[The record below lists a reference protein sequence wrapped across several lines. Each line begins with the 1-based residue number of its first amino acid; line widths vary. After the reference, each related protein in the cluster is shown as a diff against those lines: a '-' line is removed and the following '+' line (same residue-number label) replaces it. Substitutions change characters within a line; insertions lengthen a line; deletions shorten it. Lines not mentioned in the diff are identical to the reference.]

1 MTILATDH
9 LTTNLARWNSAA
21 ANHEAAQAALAAV
34 EESRKCSVHDEIV
47 ALAAEAHDR
56 LFRIP
61 APTLGALRRKLET
74 FWGDVFEETYG
85 NQFRRIII
93 GDIVR
98 LELLRAGVDPE
109 EASGG
114 MDLNKVASDF
124 AEAAREY
131 DHCAELRREGPSDK
145 WGASTT
151 SDITASLDE
160 AESKMLSLSAPNLAA
175 VEKKLAAL
183 WFDRRY
189 DPIETTTAHVT
200 ILRDLRR
207 LMITTC

>member
-1 MTILATDH
+1 MATDH
-9 LTTNLARWNSAA
+9 LTTNLARWNCALADHEPAEAASAA
-21 ANHEAAQAALAAV
+21 VKDHPQ
-34 EESRKCSVHDEIV
+34 SRIRDDIV

-74 FWGDVFEETYG
+74 FWGDVCEETYG

-93 GDIVR
+93 GDTVR
-98 LELLRAGVDPE
+98 LELLLAGVDPE

-114 MDLNKVASDF
+114 MDLKKVASDF
-124 AEAAREY
+124 AEAVREY
-131 DHCAELRREGPSDK
+131 DHYVELRREGPSDK
-145 WGASTT
+145 WGVSTT

-160 AESKMLSLSAPNLAA
+160 AECKMLSLSAPSLAA

-183 WFDRRY
+183 WGDERHG
-189 DPIETTTAHVT
+189 PIETTTAHVT
-200 ILRDLRR
+200 ILRVLRR
-207 LMITTC
+207 LMTAPC

>member
-1 MTILATDH
+1 LATDQ

-21 ANHEAAQAALAAV
+21 ANHAAAEAALAAV
-34 EESRKCSVHDEIV
+34 KDHPQSSIRDDIV

-61 APTLGALRRKLET
+61 APTLRALRRKLES
-74 FWGDVFEETYG
+74 FWGDLFEDTYG

-93 GDIVR
+93 GDTVR
-98 LELLRAGVDPE
+98 LELLLAGVDPE

-114 MDLNKVASDF
+114 MDLKKVASDF
-124 AEAAREY
+124 DEAAREY
-131 DHCAELRREGPSDK
+131 DHYTELRREGPSDK

-151 SDITASLDE
+151 SDVTALLDQ

-175 VEKKLAAL
+175 VEKKLTAL
-183 WFDRRY
+183 WLDDRY
-189 DPIETTTAHVT
+189 DPIEATTAHVT

-207 LMITTC
+207 LMVV

>member
-1 MTILATDH
+1 MKETILATDH

-21 ANHEAAQAALAAV
+21 ANHAAAEAALAAV
-34 EESRKCSVHDEIV
+34 KDHPQSGIRDDIV
-47 ALAAEAHDR
+47 ALAAGAHNR

-74 FWGDVFEETYG
+74 FWGDLFEETYG
-85 NQFRRIII
+85 NHFRRIIV
-93 GDIVR
+93 GDTVR
-98 LELLRAGVDPE
+98 LELLLAGVDPE

-114 MDLNKVASDF
+114 MDLKKVASDF
-124 AEAAREY
+124 DEAAREY
-131 DHCAELRREGPSDK
+131 DHYAELRREGPSDK

-151 SDITASLDE
+151 SDITALLDQ

-175 VEKKLAAL
+175 VEKKLTAL
-183 WFDRRY
+183 WVDDRY
-189 DPIETTTAHVT
+189 DPIEATTAHVT

-207 LMITTC
+207 LVLA

>member
-1 MTILATDH
+1 LATDH

-21 ANHEAAQAALAAV
+21 TNYDAADAALGAV
-34 EESRKCSVHDEIV
+34 KDLPQSGIRDDIV

-61 APTLGALRRKLET
+61 APTFGALRRKLEW
-74 FWGDVFEETYG
+74 FWDIWAETYG
-85 NQFRRIII
+85 TDFKRIIL
-93 GDIVR
+93 GDLTRI
-98 LELLRAGVDPE
+98 ELLKAGVEPE

-124 AEAAREY
+124 DEATREY
-131 DHCAELRREGPSDK
+131 DHYTELRLEGPSDK

-151 SDITASLDE
+151 SDITACLDQ

-183 WFDRRY
+183 WVDDRY
-189 DPIETTTAHVT
+189 DPIEATTAHVT

-207 LMITTC
+207 LADTQN

>member
-1 MTILATDH
+1 LATDH
-9 LTTNLARWNSAA
+9 LTINLARWNAALANHAA
-21 ANHEAAQAALAAV
+21 AEAALAAV
-34 EESRKCSVHDEIV
+34 RDHPQSGIRDDIV

-61 APTLGALRRKLET
+61 APTLGAIRRKLES
-74 FWGDVFEETYG
+74 FWGDLFEESYG

-93 GDIVR
+93 GDTVR
-98 LELLRAGVDPE
+98 LEMLLAGIDPE

-114 MDLNKVASDF
+114 MDLKKVASDF
-124 AEAAREY
+124 DEAAREY
-131 DHCAELRREGPSDK
+131 DHYTELRREGPSDK

-151 SDITASLDE
+151 SDVTALLDQ

-175 VEKKLAAL
+175 VEKKLTAL
-183 WFDRRY
+183 WLDDRY
-189 DPIETTTAHVT
+189 DPIEATTAHVT

-207 LMITTC
+207 LMVV

>member
-1 MTILATDH
+1 MATDH

-21 ANHEAAQAALAAV
+21 ANHAAAEAALAAV
-34 EESRKCSVHDEIV
+34 KDLPQSGIRDDIV

-61 APTLGALRRKLET
+61 APTLGALRRKLES
-74 FWGDVFEETYG
+74 FWGDLFEDTYG

-93 GDIVR
+93 GDTVR
-98 LELLRAGVDPE
+98 LELLLAGVDPH

-114 MDLNKVASDF
+114 MDLKKVASDF

-131 DHCAELRREGPSDK
+131 DHYLELRREGPSKK

-151 SDITASLDE
+151 SDITALMDE

-175 VEKKLAAL
+175 IEKKLTAL
-183 WFDRRY
+183 WVDDRY
-189 DPIETTTAHVT
+189 DPIEATTAHVT

-207 LMITTC
+207 LVLV

>member
-1 MTILATDH
+1 LATDY
-9 LTTNLARWNSAA
+9 LTTNLARWNSAV
-21 ANHEAAQAALAAV
+21 ANHAAAEAALAAV
-34 EESRKCSVHDEIV
+34 KDHPQSGIRDDIV

-61 APTLGALRRKLET
+61 APTLGALRRKLES
-74 FWGDVFEETYG
+74 FWDIWAETYG
-85 NQFRRIII
+85 TDFKRIIL
-93 GDIVR
+93 GDLTRI
-98 LELLRAGVDPE
+98 ELLLAGVEPE

-114 MDLNKVASDF
+114 MDLKKVASDF

-131 DHCAELRREGPSDK
+131 DHYLELRREGPSKK

-151 SDITASLDE
+151 SDITALMDE

-175 VEKKLAAL
+175 VEKKLTAL
-183 WFDRRY
+183 WVDDRY
-189 DPIETTTAHVT
+189 DPIEATTAHVT

-207 LMITTC
+207 LMTAAC

>member
-1 MTILATDH
+1 MATDH

-21 ANHEAAQAALAAV
+21 ANHDAAEAALAAV
-34 EESRKCSVHDEIV
+34 KDNAECSVRHEIV

-61 APTLGALRRKLET
+61 APTIGALRRKLES
-74 FWGDVFEETYG
+74 FWGDLFEETYG

-93 GDIVR
+93 GDTVR
-98 LELLRAGVDPE
+98 LELLLAGVDPE

-114 MDLNKVASDF
+114 MDLKKVASDF
-124 AEAAREY
+124 AAAAREY
-131 DHCAELRREGPSDK
+131 DHYVELRREGPSKK

-151 SDITASLDE
+151 SDITALLDA

-175 VEKKLAAL
+175 VEKKLTAL
-183 WFDRRY
+183 WIDDRY
-189 DPIETTTAHVT
+189 DPIEATTAHVT

-207 LMITTC
+207 LVLV